1 MVILGLLLIVL
12 GVVAIAA
19 AVFVGQGTAMIL
31 GIEMS
36 ALTIFVAGVATGAAI
51 LWGITL
57 MRVGAKRTLQHR
69 RDRKERNQLA
79 RKLEQVEAER
89 RRESQPPGA

>member
-1 MVILGLLLIVL
+1 MVILGMLLIVL
-12 GVVAIAA
+12 GVVAVAA
-19 AVFVGQGTAMIL
+19 AVFVSQGAAMIL

-36 ALTIFVAGVATGAAI
+36 ALTIFIVGVATGAAI

-57 MRVGAKRTLQHR
+57 MRVGAKRGIQHR
-69 RDRKERNQLA
+69 RDRKERKQLA

-89 RRESQPPGA
+89 RRENQPPGA